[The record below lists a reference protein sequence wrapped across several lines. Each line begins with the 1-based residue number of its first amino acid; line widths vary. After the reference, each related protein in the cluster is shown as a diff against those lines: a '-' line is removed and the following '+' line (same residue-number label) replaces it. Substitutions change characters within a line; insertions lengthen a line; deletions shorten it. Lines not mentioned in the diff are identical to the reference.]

1 MLLLARRCLRLCRRA
16 GQMLWRNTQ
25 PIMRLLIVRTET
37 VADNIKKAVWCV
49 FAIKKE
55 PDIKDRIFNW
65 LRELLSQNDLKCH
78 FGLQNQW
85 HLGGKPEGTGAQALD
100 ELQALPAE
108 DKHRRSQ
115 MRLRRKKKSL
125 TSKSGFLIGGEAEIR
140 TLGGVAPSTVFK
152 TAALNHSATSP
163 AAPSYLYDRLVI
175 VKCYFL
181 FFYHLFTN
189 SPA

>member
-1 MLLLARRCLRLCRRA
+1 
-16 GQMLWRNTQ
+16 
-25 PIMRLLIVRTET
+25 MRLLIVLTET
-37 VADNIKKAVWCV
+37 VADNGEKK
-49 FAIKKE
+49 
-55 PDIKDRIFNW
+55 
-65 LRELLSQNDLKCH
+65 
-78 FGLQNQW
+78 
-85 HLGGKPEGTGAQALD
+85 
-100 ELQALPAE
+100 
-108 DKHRRSQ
+108 RSL
-115 MRLRRKKKSL
+115 MRLRHKKKSL